1 MAVTIRMARY
11 GRKKKPFYR
20 IVAADRRFSR
30 DGRYLEIVGTYDPAS
45 KATNVKK
52 EVAKKWINTG
62 AVLSPTVK
70 NIFAK
75 QGISLVSEKGV
86 KTAKAS

>member
-20 IVAADRRFSR
+20 IVAADQRFSR

-45 KATNVKK
+45 KATNIKK
-52 EVAKKWINTG
+52 EVATKWINVG
-62 AVLSPTVK
+62 AVLSATVK
-70 NIFAK
+70 DILSK
-75 QGISLVSEKGV
+75 QGVPLVAEKGV

>member
-20 IVAADRRFSR
+20 IVAADQRFSR

-45 KATNVKK
+45 KATDIKK
-52 EVAKKWINTG
+52 EVATKWINNG
-62 AVLSPTVK
+62 AVLSATVK
-70 NIFAK
+70 DILSK
-75 QGISLVSEKGV
+75 QGVPLVAEKGA